1 MGSSAREIEREIKAT
16 RDRLDVNLNELE
28 DRAATNAIRYG
39 RIAAIAAGVAA
50 LGTAAYL
57 IWRRT
62 HRPTLRDRLD
72 GLSLDSL
79 RDLADELSGR
89 LKEQLPSVTVR
100 VNEEQ
105 PQEPGT
111 WESIVRK
118 VAPAVLGTASTAVL
132 RRVAQTGEAEDSTA
146 AEPPPN

>member
-28 DRAATNAIRYG
+28 DRAATNAVRYG
-39 RIAAIAAGVAA
+39 RIAAVAAGVAA
-50 LGTAAYL
+50 LGGIAYL

-79 RDLADELSGR
+79 RDLADEVSDR

-100 VNEEQ
+100 VNEKQ
-105 PQEPGT
+105 PEEPGT
-111 WESIVRK
+111 LESILRK

-132 RRVAQTGEAEDSTA
+132 QRVAYTGEAEDSTA
-146 AEPPPN
+146 AAPQPN

>member
-1 MGSSAREIEREIKAT
+1 MGSSAREIEREIRAT
-16 RDRLDVNLNELE
+16 RDRIDVNLNELE
-28 DRAATNAIRYG
+28 GRAATNAVRYG

-50 LGTAAYL
+50 VGAAAYF

-79 RDLADELSGR
+79 RDLAGEVSVR

-105 PQEPGT
+105 PAEPGAL
-111 WESIVRK
+111 ESILRK

-132 RRVAQTGEAEDSTA
+132 QRVAQTGEAENSRA
-146 AEPPPN
+146 GAPQPN